1 MPVRILLDIPIT
13 FAVGDGT
20 THAPMIDTRV
30 GEVATKLILDT
41 GSTDHVLTIEL
52 AREAGLDAEPGEAG
66 TDHAGD
72 EVPSWTL
79 GTVAARIDRMPITL
93 RNAVAITGPAKF
105 AGWGVGGFLS
115 PQHIHPSAL
124 AVLDLAD
131 DRFLLVDDDPDEV
144 RGWVADRGSDLVA
157 LTCVRDPAELTP
169 VIEAAIE
176 PFPAV
181 PVMFNTGG
189 RGTEFA
195 TAAVP
200 GLRGVEPERLGHGVG
215 GSVVPGSEVTDRTLL
230 VGDARFALPRL
241 LIREHVGSMLG
252 LIGMDVLRGTVLVLG
267 ADPAAGVS
275 WLVPSTSLPDREAPR
290 TTARP

>member
-1 MPVRILLDIPIT
+1 M
-13 FAVGDGT
+13 
-20 THAPMIDTRV
+20 
-30 GEVATKLILDT
+30 
-41 GSTDHVLTIEL
+41 
-52 AREAGLDAEPGEAG
+52 
-66 TDHAGD
+66 
-72 EVPSWTL
+72 
-79 GTVAARIDRMPITL
+79 
-93 RNAVAITGPAKF
+93 AITGPAKF

-124 AVLDLAD
+124 AVIDLAD

-144 RGWVADRGSDLVA
+144 RAVGRGPPPGPRGA
-157 LTCVRDPAELTP
+157 PCERDPAELTP

-215 GSVVPGSEVTDRTLL
+215 GSVVPGR
-230 VGDARFALPRL
+230 R
-241 LIREHVGSMLG
+241 
-252 LIGMDVLRGTVLVLG
+252 
-267 ADPAAGVS
+267 
-275 WLVPSTSLPDREAPR
+275 
-290 TTARP
+290 